1 MHKQSILLGVAVA
14 ALGVAFLAAPASAL
28 VPGETSTAPFSTPG
42 GPYEDM
48 TVDYVGRV
56 RGGSA
61 VAVADRYFL
70 TARHFSIS
78 VGNTINLYGST
89 YQVQEMFNAP
99 VLAGETKAVDMRL
112 LKVSSMITGHYD
124 LYDGSLSAGDEAV
137 LVGTGYTGTVN
148 PGSTWT
154 WSASTTRER
163 RWGTN
168 RYDLTTM
175 FDTASYRSQVHRM
188 DFTTGDTPFEVGL
201 GSGDSG
207 GAMLVRDD
215 ADGQWKLAGINAYIS
230 RSGGPMPP
238 YNISYAVSVSASADW
253 VRDTI
258 KLLADVNTDGSADT
272 IDIDTM
278 YDNFG
283 SGDDVFDLNADG
295 AADTGDLDYMIHEVF
310 GTEYGDFDLDG
321 AVDGTDLAIMKAFF
335 GTSGGYGMGNINGD
349 AFIDGTDLALFKT
362 YMGFLAPG
370 AGGEDAVPE
379 PTTLMLLGLGAAAL
393 LKRRK

>member
-1 MHKQSILLGVAVA
+1 MHKQSILLGVVVA
-14 ALGVAFLAAPASAL
+14 ALGVALLAAPASAL
-28 VPGETSTAPFSTPG
+28 VPGETSTAAFATPG

-48 TVDYVGRV
+48 TVDYVGQV
-56 RGGSA
+56 QAGSA

-78 VGNTINLYGST
+78 VGNTIDLYGST
-89 YQVQEMFNAP
+89 YQVQEIFNAP
-99 VLAGETKAVDMRL
+99 PLAGETKPVDMKL
-112 LKVSSMITGHYD
+112 LKVSSMIPGHYD
-124 LYDGSLSAGDEAV
+124 LYDGSLSVGDEAI

-148 PGSTWT
+148 VNDTWT
-154 WSASTTRER
+154 WSTSTTRQR

-175 FDTASYRSQVHRM
+175 YETSSYSSRVHRM
-188 DFTTGDTPFEVGL
+188 NFTTGDTTFEVGL
-201 GSGDSG
+201 ASGDSG
-207 GAMLVRDD
+207 GGMFVRDA
-215 ADGQWKLAGINAYIS
+215 ADGQWKLAGINAYVD

-238 YNISYAVSVSASADW
+238 YNISYAVAVSDSAYW
-253 VRDTI
+253 IRNTI
-258 KLLADVNTDGSADT
+258 KLLADVNTNGTADT
-272 IDIDTM
+272 NDIDAM

-295 AADTGDLDYMIHEVF
+295 SADTGDLDYMIREVF

-335 GTSGGYGMGNINGD
+335 GTSGGYAMGNINGD
-349 AFIDGTDLALFKT
+349 GLIDGTDLALFKT
-362 YMGFLAPG
+362 YIGFQAPG
-370 AGGEDAVPE
+370 AGGDDAVPE
-379 PTTLMLLGLGAAAL
+379 PTALMLLGLGAAAL